1 MAEVTLRLRYNPKT
15 GQRELVVSYES
26 EADAL
31 PHEHERDHR
40 AVAEAL
46 LGVSLDDARVV
57 VERVAK
63 GEAPPAEP
71 TAEAVDARVPQAEK
85 RG

>member
-57 VERVAK
+57 VERVGK

-71 TAEAVDARVPQAEK
+71 AAEAVDARVPQAEK